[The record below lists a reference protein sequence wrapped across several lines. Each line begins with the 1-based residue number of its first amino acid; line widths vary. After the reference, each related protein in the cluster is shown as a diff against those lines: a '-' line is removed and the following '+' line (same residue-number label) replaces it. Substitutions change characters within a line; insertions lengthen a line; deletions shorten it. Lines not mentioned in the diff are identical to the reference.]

1 MRGGT
6 QREDCSEDITLR
18 TVAGGTHGP
27 RAHPAPGPPN
37 NRFGNSFNRESGFF
51 WSLTD
56 IRFTNFV
63 TPKVASVVYVLAVA
77 LILVGLLFWAIAS
90 IAMMFSGEDGSVLV
104 GLLMLVVSPFV
115 ALLYIILV
123 RVSLEATVALVRVAE
138 DVAAMRRRD

>member
-1 MRGGT
+1 MST
-6 QREDCSEDITLR
+6 QQPDPYATGNSQNPSSWNPGDQPP
-18 TVAGGTHGP
+18 AG
-27 RAHPAPGPPN
+27 PGAPN

-51 WSLTD
+51 SSLTD
-56 IRFTNFV
+56 IRFTKFV

-90 IAMMFSGEDGSVLV
+90 IVMMFSGEDGSVFV

>member
-1 MRGGT
+1 MSTQQPDPYATGNSQNPSTWNPGG
-6 QREDCSEDITLR
+6 EPP
-18 TVAGGTHGP
+18 AG
-27 RAHPAPGPPN
+27 PGAPN

-51 WSLTD
+51 SSLTD
-56 IRFTNFV
+56 IRFTKFV

-90 IAMMFSGEDGSVLV
+90 IVTMFNGEDGSVFI

>member
-1 MRGGT
+1 MAPT
-6 QREDCSEDITLR
+6 
-18 TVAGGTHGP
+18 GP
-27 RAHPAPGPPN
+27 RAPPAPGPPN

-90 IAMMFSGEDGSVLV
+90 IVMMFSGEDGSVFV

>member
-1 MRGGT
+1 MSTQQPDPYATGDSQNPSAWNPGG
-6 QREDCSEDITLR
+6 QPP
-18 TVAGGTHGP
+18 AG
-27 RAHPAPGPPN
+27 PGAPN

-51 WSLTD
+51 SSLTD
-56 IRFTNFV
+56 IRFTKFV

-90 IAMMFSGEDGSVLV
+90 IVMMFSGEDGSVFV

>member
-1 MRGGT
+1 MST
-6 QREDCSEDITLR
+6 QQPDPYATGNSQNPSTWNPDAQPP
-18 TVAGGTHGP
+18 AG
-27 RAHPAPGPPN
+27 PGAPN
-37 NRFGNSFNRESGFF
+37 NRFGNSFNRESGFLS
-51 WSLTD
+51 SLTD
-56 IRFTNFV
+56 IRFTKFV

-77 LILVGLLFWAIAS
+77 LILVVLLFWAIAS
-90 IAMMFSGEDGSVLV
+90 IVMMFSGENGSVLA